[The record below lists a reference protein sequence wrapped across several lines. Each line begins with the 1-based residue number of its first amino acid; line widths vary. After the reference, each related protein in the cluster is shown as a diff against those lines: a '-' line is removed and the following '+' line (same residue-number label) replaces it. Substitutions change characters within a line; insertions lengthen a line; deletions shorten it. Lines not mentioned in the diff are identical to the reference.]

1 MGTRKNKLSLIGIIL
16 LVAAVAGA
24 IVAVTGIFLSWFKGT
39 LSSGFM
45 GLEKSME
52 YGLFGDLSAE
62 TDFPLWLVQVI
73 AIAAG
78 VFAVLSAAVT
88 ALKAFGAVKIGFLA
102 KILLAALTIALAVLA
117 IIFGFTYVGQFAE
130 LNGGDFLKYTW
141 TVGAGGYLTAIG
153 GVVSGAALL
162 LK

>member
-1 MGTRKNKLSLIGIIL
+1 MGKRKKKLSLIGIIL

-24 IVAVTGIFLSWFKGT
+24 I
-39 LSSGFM
+39 
-45 GLEKSME
+45 
-52 YGLFGDLSAE
+52 
-62 TDFPLWLVQVI
+62 
-73 AIAAG
+73 
-78 VFAVLSAAVT
+78 
-88 ALKAFGAVKIGFLA
+88 
-102 KILLAALTIALAVLA
+102 AVLA

>member
-1 MGTRKNKLSLIGIIL
+1 M
-16 LVAAVAGA
+16 
-24 IVAVTGIFLSWFKGT
+24 
-39 LSSGFM
+39 
-45 GLEKSME
+45 
-52 YGLFGDLSAE
+52 
-62 TDFPLWLVQVI
+62 QVI

-153 GVVSGAALL
+153 GVVSGAVLL

>member
-1 MGTRKNKLSLIGIIL
+1 MGKRKKKLSLIGIIL

-73 AIAAG
+73 AI
-78 VFAVLSAAVT
+78 AVT